1 MTDPG
6 PDDPRLDGWNA
17 RTIRRSRLSPRQME
31 LMRLLATGLPIKA
44 IAPRMGLTYYSAKHV
59 SAEAFRR
66 LGVDGKVAAFIAL
79 GWLEVKE

>member
-1 MTDPG
+1 MTDLG

-17 RTIRRSRLSPRQME
+17 RTIRHGLAPRQME

-66 LGVDGKVAAFIAL
+66 LGVSGKVEAFIAL
-79 GWLEVKE
+79 GWLEVPE